1 MRTPSVIDGLVA
13 QVRPEAF
20 SVQNRQVVEVEVAVV
35 GDFPVRPVNG
45 LLSRE
50 ITICQTEMIEHLP
63 VAAQVTVEIF
73 CALAVET
80 DKYETSVFQDR

>member
-35 GDFPVRPVNG
+35 GNFPVRPVNG

-50 ITICQTEMIEHLP
+50 I
-63 VAAQVTVEIF
+63 
-73 CALAVET
+73 
-80 DKYETSVFQDR
+80 DRDDRASPRSRTGNGRDLLCLGCRD